1 MKILSYL
8 LALPLLLLFI
18 SCSNSGSYISEN
30 DISESKPLIG
40 VTRLA
45 LDGVFSLSLAQSD
58 EESIRLEGPSE
69 LIDKLII
76 DQQGDLLVLEME
88 GNNSGFNFKKG
99 DLKISLSLKK
109 LQELRYDGVGNVKT
123 SGTFT
128 VDTLRINGNGVGNL
142 DLELDAKQLN
152 ADFDMVGNINL
163 KGSASRAYFS
173 NNGVGNLDASQ
184 LRVQNLD
191 ITSSGIGNVDVFCVG
206 NLSMDVSGI
215 GKVGYTGSPTIIK
228 KEVSGIGKVEEN

>member
-8 LALPLLLLFI
+8 LVLPLLLLFI

-30 DISESKPLIG
+30 DISESKPLSG

>member
-1 MKILSYL
+1 MKNLGYL
-8 LALPLLLLFI
+8 FALPLLFLLT
-18 SCSNSGSYISEN
+18 SCSNSESYTSEN
-30 DISESKPLIG
+30 DISESKPLSG

-45 LDGVFSLSLAQSD
+45 LDGVFTLTLTQSED
-58 EESIRLEGPSE
+58 ESIKLEGPSE

-88 GNNSGFNFKKG
+88 GNDAGFNFNKA
-99 DLKISLSLKK
+99 DLKISLSLKE

-123 SGTFT
+123 NGIFK

-142 DLELDAKQLN
+142 NLELDAKQLN
-152 ADFDMVGNINL
+152 ADFDMVGNIDL
-163 KGSASRAYFS
+163 KGNAARAFFT

-191 ITSSGIGNVDVFCVG
+191 LTSSGIGNVDVFCVG

-215 GKVGYTGSPTIIK
+215 GKVGYTGNPTILK

>member
-1 MKILSYL
+1 
-8 LALPLLLLFI
+8 
-18 SCSNSGSYISEN
+18 
-30 DISESKPLIG
+30 
-40 VTRLA
+40 
-45 LDGVFSLSLAQSD
+45 
-58 EESIRLEGPSE
+58 
-69 LIDKLII
+69 
-76 DQQGDLLVLEME
+76 
-88 GNNSGFNFKKG
+88 
-99 DLKISLSLKK
+99 
-109 LQELRYDGVGNVKT
+109 
-123 SGTFT
+123 
-128 VDTLRINGNGVGNL
+128 VGNL